1 MDSLLTTQPPE
12 NRIGPGR
19 PPGLKTQ
26 LTSLLLEPELID
38 WAKRQPEG
46 LSGVVR
52 QLLRV
57 AMEKETGMS
66 KTSGQ
71 SNVSSE

>member
-1 MDSLLTTQPPE
+1 MDTSPITQLPE

-57 AMEKETGMS
+57 AMESDTGMS
-66 KTSGQ
+66 KAPGQ
-71 SNVSSE
+71 SNVPRE